1 MGAHIGA
8 PLQFI
13 LWEGIYHVLT
23 ATVRI
28 IVAQKFF
35 IDGSSLQTFRTG
47 RNRRFPAKYDGKPVL
62 IIDI

>member
-1 MGAHIGA
+1 MLPYNSLFGKLDITS
-8 PLQFI
+8 F
-13 LWEGIYHVLT
+13 T
-23 ATVRI
+23 DTVSNI
-28 IVAQKFF
+28 IAQKFF